1 MMTGAARRGRQTRN
15 KAPTAKRSG
24 KVMTVAMV
32 ESNKPTPTRGRYF
45 QLMDGVGDVRKRH
58 QTSSGAKQK
67 MGGKG
72 AGKDC

>member
-1 MMTGAARRGRQTRN
+1 MI
-15 KAPTAKRSG
+15 
-24 KVMTVAMV
+24 VAIA
-32 ESNKPTPTRGRYF
+32 ERHNPTPTRGRYF

-58 QTSSGAKQK
+58 HTSNGAKQK

>member
-1 MMTGAARRGRQTRN
+1 MI
-15 KAPTAKRSG
+15 
-24 KVMTVAMV
+24 VATV
-32 ESNKPTPTRGRYF
+32 ESNNPTPTRGRYF